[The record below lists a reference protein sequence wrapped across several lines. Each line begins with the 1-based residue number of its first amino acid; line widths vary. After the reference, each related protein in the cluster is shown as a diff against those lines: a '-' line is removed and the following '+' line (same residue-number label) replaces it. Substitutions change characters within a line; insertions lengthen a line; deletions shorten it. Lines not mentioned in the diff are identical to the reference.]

1 MGNSKKTGVSILVIV
16 FIILVAG
23 YIATN
28 YLSGRIQDELNSALG
43 EKSSHEKIDVDL
55 FAQNIHLRSLKFRNR
70 GTEINTPK
78 LSFKGLSYLQYLKNG
93 KIVFDEVSLAEPEI
107 IIAPSQD
114 SVSKSK
120 VSFKKE
126 IEVKVFKTSKAT
138 LELKGKDSAGNKLF
152 SRIREFEVSGIKV
165 DSSTIN
171 QMVPFNYNGY
181 NFKVDSLRINI
192 TPEHY
197 IASESIDAKNGR
209 VEVRNFKIIP
219 NYGPSVFDQKILYE
233 KDRISLKVNQIRL
246 DSLSFSFRNDTLY
259 LQNPVMGISGGD
271 LQIYRNKTLPD
282 NPKMIPLYSQMLRQ
296 SPVKLD
302 LKEVS
307 VDSTRIVY
315 EEKVKADRQVARIS
329 FNNVDGKID
338 NLTNVGLDQK
348 DLPRTKITASAD
360 FMDTTPVEIDWSFN
374 AANQNEKFL
383 FSGSF
388 GRVSGDSMNAFLSP
402 SMGLAAEGSI
412 NSVAFTFTGNDDMLS
427 GDVQVEY
434 ENFRIEILKD
444 QSRETSKFLSA
455 IANLFVDNDG
465 LSEENNIKDIQV
477 NRDKAKSFWNYVWL
491 GLKKGV
497 LDALVQI

>member
-1 MGNSKKTGVSILVIV
+1 MGNRKKTGIKILVIV
-16 FIILVAG
+16 FIVLAAG

-28 YLSGRIQDELNSALG
+28 YLSGRIQDELNGALG
-43 EKSSHEKIDVDL
+43 EESSYEKIDVDL
-55 FAQNIHLRSLKFRNR
+55 FAQNIHIRDLKFRNR

-93 KIVFDEVSLAEPEI
+93 KIVFDEVELGEPEI

-120 VSFKKE
+120 TSFKKE
-126 IEVKVFKTSKAT
+126 IEVGSFKTSEAT
-138 LELKGKDSAGNKLF
+138 LELLKKDSAGNKLF

-165 DSSTIN
+165 DSSTVN
-171 QMVPFNYNGY
+171 QMLPFNYNAY
-181 NFKVDSLRINI
+181 SFTVDSMRINI

-197 IASESIDAKNGR
+197 IASENIDVKNGR
-209 VEVRNFKIIP
+209 VEIRNFEIIP
-219 NYGPSVFDQKILYE
+219 NYGPSVFDQKIPYE

-246 DSLSFSFRNDTLY
+246 DSLSFSFINDTLH
-259 LQNPVMGISGGD
+259 LQDPLLRISGGD
-271 LQIYRNKTLPD
+271 LQVYRNKTLPD
-282 NPKMIPLYSQMLRQ
+282 NPKKIPLYSQMLRK

-307 VDSTRIVY
+307 IDSTRIVY
-315 EEKVKADRQVARIS
+315 EEKVKADRKLARIS
-329 FNNVDGKID
+329 FNNVNGKIE
-338 NLTNVGLDQK
+338 NLTNVGLDTK
-348 DLPRTKITASAD
+348 DLPRTKINARAD

-374 AANQNEKFL
+374 TANLNDKFL

-402 SMGLAAEGSI
+402 SMGLGAEGSI
-412 NSVAFTFTGNDDMLS
+412 NSVAFTFTGNDDILT
-427 GDVQVEY
+427 GDVLVEY
-434 ENFRIEILKD
+434 ENFRIEVLKD
-444 QSRETSKFLSA
+444 EGRETSKFLSA

-465 LSEENNIKDIQV
+465 LSEEHDRKDIQV
-477 NRDKAKSFWNYVWL
+477 KRDKAKSFWNYVWL